1 MLTRACY
8 ASLNQETE
16 EPPVKI
22 RPRQF
27 ALAAVVALLAIIV
40 ASCDETT
47 NSQRSQV
54 ISLINKERSSRKL
67 PRLVQAGDLNSKAGG
82 WAAKMRNEC
91 RLSHSKLSD
100 GVTLSWR
107 ALGENVAYASSIP
120 KTHTS
125 LMNSSRHRANILK
138 SNYNRVG
145 VGVATGKC
153 GGYNVVYVPQVFADA
168 R

>member
-1 MLTRACY
+1 MKT
-8 ASLNQETE
+8 
-16 EPPVKI
+16 
-22 RPRQF
+22 RPRQL

-54 ISLINKERSSRKL
+54 VSLINKERSR
-67 PRLVQAGDLNSKAGG
+67 AGSGQLRPATDLNNKAGS
-82 WAAKMRNEC
+82 WAAKMRDEC
-91 RLSHSKLSD
+91 SLSHSNLSK
-100 GVTLSWR
+100 GVTLNWR
-107 ALGENVAYASSIP
+107 QLGENVAYAGSIS
-120 KTHTS
+120 KTHSS
-125 LMNSSRHRANILK
+125 LMNSPRHRANILK

-153 GGYNVVYVPQVFADA
+153 RGYNVVYVAQVFADA

>member
-1 MLTRACY
+1 MGDDC
-8 ASLNQETE
+8 
-16 EPPVKI
+16 
-22 RPRQF
+22 
-27 ALAAVVALLAIIV
+27 LLYT
-40 ASCDETT
+40 S
-47 NSQRSQV
+47 
-54 ISLINKERSSRKL
+54 
-67 PRLVQAGDLNSKAGG
+67 
-82 WAAKMRNEC
+82 
-91 RLSHSKLSD
+91 SHSKLSD

-153 GGYNVVYVPQVFADA
+153 GGYNVVYVAQVFADA